1 MSELQGFNLD
11 RMRDLAGRINNV
23 VAKVTDYQP
32 INSEVARVAVTL
44 STAHVSQ
51 ADATAAIAR
60 ATNNQ
65 ASPVLGSFRA
75 VPNALVPTLIGFV
88 SANREVVTEDD
99 ARAKRFQAQ
108 TASILMDPTD
118 ESLWKVVEEGGA
130 TLFVRTDTQ
139 DLHTALASVRTR
151 DVRAPQLQL
160 AAAESI
166 AGEFIS
172 YVNAFGELK
181 HGFVVQA
188 SDDGNVE
195 VLPSDA
201 EDEEVIT
208 EDQVVEAHWLDD
220 ELKQEAAAAG
230 VDSANFDSRSKESMK
245 EYYKRMYSYAP
256 DYLAKVIK
264 QIDDSAAV

>member
-1 MSELQGFNLD
+1 MSDQLQGFNLD
-11 RMRDLAGRINNV
+11 RMRNLAGKINNV
-23 VAKVTDYQP
+23 VAKVTDFQP
-32 INSEVARVAVTL
+32 LNAQIARVAVTL
-44 STAHVSQ
+44 SSAYVSQ

-88 SANREVVTEDD
+88 SANREVVTGDD
-99 ARAKRFQAQ
+99 DRAKRFQAQ

-118 ESLWKVVEEGGA
+118 ETLWRVVEEGGA

-160 AAAESI
+160 AAAESTS
-166 AGEFIS
+166 GEFIS
-172 YVNAFGELK
+172 YVSADGALK
-181 HGFVVQA
+181 HGFVVHA
-188 SDDGNVE
+188 SEGDVE

-201 EDEEVIT
+201 EDEEIIS
-208 EDQVVEAHWLDD
+208 EDQVVEAHFLDD
-220 ELKQEAAAAG
+220 LNQEAAAAG
-230 VDSANFDSRSKESMK
+230 IESTNFDSRSKEAMK
-245 EYYKRMYSYAP
+245 EFYKRMYSYAP